1 VFENL
6 PNRINNVIRHSAQ
19 SDNRPEVTT
28 PFNIRPKKSL
38 TLRGERVNLMRGLL
52 REIYII
58 MGIDY
63 F

>member
-6 PNRINNVIRHSAQ
+6 PNRINNVIRPSAQ
-19 SDNRPEVTT
+19 SDNRPEVMM

-38 TLRGERVNLMRGLL
+38 TLMEERVNLMRELL
-52 REIYII
+52 DEIYNI
-58 MGIDY
+58 MEIDY